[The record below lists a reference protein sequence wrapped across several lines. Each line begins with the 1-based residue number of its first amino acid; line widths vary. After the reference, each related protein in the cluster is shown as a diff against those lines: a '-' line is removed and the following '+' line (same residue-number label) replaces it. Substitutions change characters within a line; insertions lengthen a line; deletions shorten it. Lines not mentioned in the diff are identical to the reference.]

1 MANANFAAWLLD
13 NGAPDPATA
22 LIHRDERT
30 SYGILRSAVE
40 DLAGELAQRFPQGER
55 IGIFS
60 DNAPFFVIS
69 YLATIRAG
77 LCAVPF
83 PPGVDEKIFRRIV
96 ISTNMQAAFVQP
108 KYAHNAALW
117 TDGELEIICTVDT
130 HTSVS
135 MPLKVQTKPEDLA
148 VLAFTSGS
156 TGVPKAVMVTHEN
169 LCVNTSDIVEYL
181 GLTPSD
187 RAMAALPM
195 SYCFGASVLH
205 SHLRAG
211 ASMVLSAS
219 FMFPERV
226 LDEMRMQECTNFAGV
241 PSTYQILLRK
251 TGFARRSF
259 PALRFL
265 QQAGG
270 KLPASAMDELA
281 AAHPRVRLFVMYGQT
296 EATAR
301 LSYLPPEMLASK
313 RGSIGRGLPSVK
325 LEVLRPDGTPVSPG
339 SEETGEIVA
348 SGRSITSGYWNSPD
362 ETSLFFRNG
371 KLHTGDLA
379 RVDADG
385 YIFVVDRAR
394 DFIKSMG
401 NRISPLEVED
411 ALAAHPGVLHAAVI
425 GVADELFGEAVTA
438 FVVPKSRDAADEATL
453 LAHCNSKLANHK
465 VPRRVHFVDR
475 LPMNAFGK
483 VIKAQLRVPEAE
495 ASAERP
501 LSFATQA

>member
-1 MANANFAAWLLD
+1 MSTNNFAAWLLD
-13 NGAPDPATA
+13 NGAPNPATA
-22 LIHRDERT
+22 LLHRDERA
-30 SYGILRSAVE
+30 SYGVLRSGVE
-40 DLAGELAQRFPQGER
+40 ELAAELAQRFPKGER
-55 IGIFS
+55 IGVYS
-60 DNAPFFVIS
+60 DNSPFFVIA

-77 LCAVPF
+77 LCVVPF
-83 PPGVDEKIFRRIV
+83 PPGVDEKVFRRIV

-108 KYAHNAALW
+108 KYAHNAARW
-117 TDGELEIICTVDT
+117 TDGELEVICTVDT
-130 HTSVS
+130 RTNPTG
-135 MPLKVQTKPEDLA
+135 PLVDTTLPGDLA
-148 VLAFTSGS
+148 LLAFTSGS
-156 TGVPKAVMVTHEN
+156 TGLPKAVMVTHEN
-169 LCVNTSDIVEYL
+169 LRANTSDILLYL
-181 GLTPSD
+181 QLTPQD

-205 SHLRAG
+205 THLRAG

-226 LDEMRMQECTNFAGV
+226 LDEMRTQECTNFAGV

-251 TGFARRSF
+251 TGFARRGF

-270 KLPASAMDELA
+270 KLPGSTMDELA
-281 AAHPRVRLFVMYGQT
+281 AAHPSVKLFVMYGQT

-301 LSYLPPEMLASK
+301 LSYLPPEMLVTK
-313 RGSIGRGLPSVK
+313 RGSIGCGLASTK
-325 LEVLRPDGTPVSPG
+325 LEVLKADGTPVVPG

-348 SGRSITSGYWNSPD
+348 SGPNITKGYWNSPD
-362 ETSLFFRNG
+362 ETALYFRNG

-379 RVDADG
+379 RVDSDG
-385 YIFVVDRAR
+385 YIYVVDRAR

-425 GVADELFGEAVTA
+425 GTPDELFGEAVTA
-438 FVVPKSRDAADEATL
+438 FVVPRSRDAADEQTL
-453 LAHCNSKLANHK
+453 LTHCNARLANHK
-465 VPRRVHFVDR
+465 VPRRVIFVDR

-483 VIKAQLRVPEAE
+483 VIKSQLRVPDPEVVEA
-495 ASAERP
+495 P
-501 LSFATQA
+501 LTLATQA